1 MDLKRHAQRRR
12 GSFLPYNSSLIESDE
27 PARQQGLRMSEPYVK
42 VAQLKTPE
50 AFRDRLHQLGVEL
63 PVDDSILS
71 AAGHS
76 PLAQPI
82 QIGTATVGNRW
93 CIHPMEGWDA
103 NRDGSP
109 SALTLRRW
117 RHFGHSGAKLIW
129 GGEAAAVQR
138 GGRANPNQMLA
149 TAHNREGLSQLLA
162 ALTSAHLASFGS
174 TDDLLVG
181 LQLTHS
187 GRFCRPNSKQ
197 LEPHIA
203 YHHPLLDEKFGIAPD
218 DGSVE
223 MTDGEVERLI
233 DDYVAAAGLAR
244 DVGFRFVDI
253 KACHGYLLH
262 EFLSARPRAGKF
274 GGDFE
279 GRTRLL
285 ATIIGRVRDQF
296 PDLLVLVRL
305 SVFDMPPYQTSREI
319 GQPMDYSGLLPYE
332 LGFGVDRHKLLD
344 CDLDEPLRL
353 LGLLEE
359 LQVAAVNISAGSPYY
374 NPHIQRPAIFPPSD
388 GYQPPEDPLV
398 GVARQIHVARQCK
411 QAVPSLPMVGSA
423 YSYLQDYLPHVAQA
437 VVRQGWIDLVGL
449 GRMVLSYPELPA
461 DTLSGRSM
469 QRKKVCRTFSDCTTA
484 PRHGVVSGC
493 FPLDTHYKQLPEA
506 AELLEIKRQLRDQ

>member
-332 LGFGVDRHKLLD
+332 LGFGVDRHKPLD

-359 LQVAAVNISAGSPYY
+359 LQVRIT
-374 NPHIQRPAIFPPSD
+374 I
-388 GYQPPEDPLV
+388 
-398 GVARQIHVARQCK
+398 
-411 QAVPSLPMVGSA
+411 
-423 YSYLQDYLPHVAQA
+423 
-437 VVRQGWIDLVGL
+437 
-449 GRMVLSYPELPA
+449 
-461 DTLSGRSM
+461 
-469 QRKKVCRTFSDCTTA
+469 RTFSDRQSFHPAMVTSRPKIHWWASRGKSTLLA
-484 PRHGVVSGC
+484 SASRP
-493 FPLDTHYKQLPEA
+493 FPACRWWAVHIRICRTICRMLRRRSFARDGSTWLDWVGWFCRILSCQRT
-506 AELLEIKRQLRDQ
+506 R